1 MKVDPEGG
9 MFSCEA
15 ESSTSS
21 SSKSDLLQ
29 FAKGWG
35 WGKGEKTT
43 SFNTE
48 CSKGS
53 MDSNP
58 LNVRCSVQF
67 SCSVVSNSL

>member
-21 SSKSDLLQ
+21 SSKSDLLH
-29 FAKGWG
+29 FARGWG
-35 WGKGEKTT
+35 WGKGERTI
-43 SFNTE
+43 SFITE

-53 MDSNP
+53 MDSN
-58 LNVRCSVQF
+58 L
-67 SCSVVSNSL
+67 